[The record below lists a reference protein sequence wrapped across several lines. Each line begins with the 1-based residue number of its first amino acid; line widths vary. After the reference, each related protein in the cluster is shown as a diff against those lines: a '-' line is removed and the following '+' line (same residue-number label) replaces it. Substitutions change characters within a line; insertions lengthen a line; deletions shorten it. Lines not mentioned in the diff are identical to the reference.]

1 MRCCVELS
9 QNIAM
14 ARSFWCWC
22 YLLYNRKGEIEHK
35 ALKTEQACTIEVST
49 FTRMAQHV
57 CSLPHFS
64 VVKGSL
70 EKKSMEEQQK
80 EAKGGDVRRA
90 ESEEGT
96 VTRLQTGEMGEVPH
110 LTLNERLPGF
120 HSAQQMAQIGA
131 EHLSHLTCGPEAANH
146 MPQAHCFAMHGA
158 QGEHQNDFHSDMYAP
173 EVLYCGRETCAA
185 CRPCTGAAQH
195 ETGNAVGG
203 VRASTAA
210 LQAAQT
216 PLGLLGE
223 RGEVVERVQV

>member
-1 MRCCVELS
+1 
-9 QNIAM
+9 
-14 ARSFWCWC
+14 
-22 YLLYNRKGEIEHK
+22 
-35 ALKTEQACTIEVST
+35 
-49 FTRMAQHV
+49 MAQHV

-158 QGEHQNDFHSDMYAP
+158 QGGAP
-173 EVLYCGRETCAA
+173 KRFSQRYVCTRSALLWAGNVCCLSSMHGR
-185 CRPCTGAAQH
+185 
-195 ETGNAVGG
+195 
-203 VRASTAA
+203 STA
-210 LQAAQT
+210 
-216 PLGLLGE
+216 
-223 RGEVVERVQV
+223 